1 MGDKRLENS
10 NRTTRWL
17 AAAVATAW
25 LLGGTLPALA
35 QETKAA
41 DDLYQGMTRT
51 VKVNIGTT
59 GERGH
64 VTNTRGMPFGGAA
77 VIVGTGR
84 NERAHVYTATTC
96 APLTPGSIEKI
107 DAKKLAPTFGS
118 NVKAVI
124 PNAGRHWTM
133 DEIYM
138 EVGAVVDFDGVKLCW
153 GGDMSG
159 DEIKTH
165 MAAPYAIGKILR
177 NTDWIYKAGK
187 KVHLLREPGG
197 TVWVMQEYTKVVDST
212 LTIDNLDQ
220 VGSKLKNLPPGWTFE
235 TKVLKK
241 DLSLDTRRTGL
252 WASIIRDELGNTY
265 EGAGFDDLA
274 NYVP

>member
-1 MGDKRLENS
+1 M
-10 NRTTRWL
+10 TTRWF
-17 AAAVATAW
+17 ASVVATAL
-25 LLGGTLPALA
+25 LLGGTLSALA

-51 VKVNIGTT
+51 VKINIETT
-59 GERGH
+59 GERRH
-64 VTNTRGMPFGGAA
+64 VKNTRGMPFGGAA

-84 NERAHVYTATTC
+84 NERAHVYTATSC
-96 APLTPGSIEKI
+96 ADLAPGSIEKI
-107 DAKKLAPTFGS
+107 DVKALAPTFGT

-124 PNAGRHWTM
+124 PNAGRNWTF
-133 DEIYM
+133 D
-138 EVGAVVDFDGVKLCW
+138 EVGVEVGEIVDFQGVKLCW
-153 GGDMSG
+153 VGDMSG
-159 DEIKTH
+159 DEIKAH
-165 MAAPYAIGKILR
+165 MAAPYAVGKILR
-177 NTDWIYKAGK
+177 NTEWIYKAGN

-197 TVWVMQEYTKVVDST
+197 TVWVMQEYTKEVDPT

-220 VGSKLKNLPPGWTFE
+220 VGSKLKKLPQGWTFE
-235 TKVLKK
+235 TKVLTK

-265 EGAGFDDLA
+265 EGTGFDDLA